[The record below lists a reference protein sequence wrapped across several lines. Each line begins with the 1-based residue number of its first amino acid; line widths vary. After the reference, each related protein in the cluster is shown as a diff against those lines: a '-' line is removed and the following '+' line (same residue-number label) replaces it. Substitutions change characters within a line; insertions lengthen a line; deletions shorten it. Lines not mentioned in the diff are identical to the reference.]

1 MHADAIAEGDVIAA
15 PVRPLHALP
24 ALLGATAV
32 HGELAGEWER
42 VQYDSRAV
50 GPGDAFVAVK
60 GLKSDG
66 HAYLNQARERG
77 AVVAV
82 VETLARQV
90 SLTQVVVP
98 NARRALALLAAEEA
112 GHPSRELV
120 MIGVTGTNGKTTTT
134 HLLRAALEAGG
145 HRAGVVGTV
154 GYSFGAET
162 EPAPHTTPEAPELQ
176 RMLRGWR
183 DRGATAV
190 AMEVSSHALAL
201 DRTYGTAF
209 DSGVFTNLTQDH
221 LDFHETLEAYREAK
235 ARLFRAESRG
245 DRTKR
250 FTGAVNVD
258 DEAGRWIREHA
269 DPPILGFG
277 LDPGAEVTAD
287 EVRMDSAGT
296 RLRIQTRH
304 GSYQAALRLRG
315 QFNVQNALAA
325 FAGGL
330 GAGLA
335 PEAIVAGLEAVRS
348 VPGRLEPVDAGQ
360 AYQVLVDY
368 AHTPDALTRALEAV
382 RAMRPRRLL
391 CVFGCGGDRDRGKRP
406 LMGAAAVRGADRV
419 FLTSDNPRSEDP
431 AAILAAIQAGTVG
444 ASNVRTIIDRAEA
457 IEAAVQECE
466 AGDILLIA
474 GKGHETYQILGDRT
488 IPFDDREVAREA
500 IERRSLAR

>member
-1 MHADAIAEGDVIAA
+1 VIAVRA
-15 PVRPLHALP
+15 RPLHALP
-24 ALLGATAV
+24 EILGAASV
-32 HGELAGEWER
+32 EGELGGAWER

-50 GPGDAFVAVK
+50 GRGDVFVAVK
-60 GLKSDG
+60 GLKFDG

-90 SLTQVVVP
+90 SMPQIEVANT
-98 NARRALALLAAEEA
+98 RRALAVLAAEET
-112 GHPSRELV
+112 GHPSRELT

-134 HLLRAALEAGG
+134 HLLQAALEAAG
-145 HRAGVVGTV
+145 HRAGVIGTV
-154 GYSFGAET
+154 GYRFGAET

-176 RMLRGWR
+176 RTLRSWK

-190 AMEVSSHALAL
+190 AMEVSSHALAFE
-201 DRTYGTAF
+201 RTYGTAF

-221 LDFHETLEAYREAK
+221 LDFHETLESYREAK
-235 ARLFRAESRG
+235 ARLFRAEARG

-250 FTGAVNVD
+250 MTGAINLD

-287 EVRMDSAGT
+287 DVRMDSAGT
-296 RLRIQTRH
+296 RLRIRTRH
-304 GSYQAALRLRG
+304 ASYPAALRLRG

-325 FAGGL
+325 FAGAL
-330 GAGLA
+330 GAGVP
-335 PEAIVAGLEAVRS
+335 PEAIVAGLETVRS
-348 VPGRLEPVDAGQ
+348 VPGRLEPVDSGQ
-360 AYQVLVDY
+360 PYQVLVDY
-368 AHTPDALTRALEAV
+368 AHTPDALARALEAV

-406 LMGAAAVRGADRV
+406 LMGAAAVRGADLV
-419 FLTSDNPRSEDP
+419 FLTSDNPRGEDP
-431 AAILAAIQAGTVG
+431 AAILAQIQEGTIG
-444 ASNVRTIIDRAEA
+444 AMNVRTIVDRAEA
-457 IEAAVQECE
+457 IEAAVE
-466 AGDILLIA
+466 ASGPGDILLIA

-488 IPFDDREVAREA
+488 IPFDDREVARRA
-500 IERRSLAR
+500 IERRGSAR